1 MQRIQGYR
9 TDKVCAER
17 VRMLKGDADVAY
29 RELAAMLGISV
40 ERVAMIERAA
50 LAKLRHPKNRK
61 KWMEIF
67 ETIAELERCEA
78 QRLGSGWSLKGTKN

>member
-1 MQRIQGYR
+1 MVAALSRR
-9 TDKVCAER
+9 ESARELRDDAETSY
-17 VRMLKGDADVAY
+17 K
-29 RELAAMLGISV
+29 ELAAMLGISV
-40 ERVAMIERAA
+40 ERVAMIERTA